1 MPPSEKEKGGSE
13 RETPTTKKK
22 IPLAGG
28 GGIGMGNNGS
38 ATDTRNC
45 ILAGRVVRFDWF
57 GPLAIW
63 ARLVANQ
70 VAMTCSTRVPDHRLG
85 MDIFARLH
93 VKASLAQKKNSLFF
107 RSANRQSKLRRFWL
121 LLDFIKDSVR
131 DTAERHLLGLELTND
146 TYVNNYPSQEN
157 KRNQNTQTGH

>member
-13 RETPTTKKK
+13 RETPTTKKN
-22 IPLAGG
+22 IPLRGE
-28 GGIGMGNNGS
+28 GGIGMDNNGGI
-38 ATDTRNC
+38 TDTRNC
-45 ILAGRVVRFDWF
+45 ILAGRVVRFDGF

-93 VKASLAQKKNSLFF
+93 DSTSLVRKQK
-107 RSANRQSKLRRFWL
+107 
-121 LLDFIKDSVR
+121 
-131 DTAERHLLGLELTND
+131 
-146 TYVNNYPSQEN
+146 
-157 KRNQNTQTGH
+157 